1 VDLDEI
7 LFGGDD
13 VEYCL
18 LQAYVGKVGVLVLP
32 RTSYVIHK
40 AMYVGLYRCLAA
52 PQTLNT

>member
-13 VEYCL
+13 IEYCL
-18 LQAYVGKVGVLVLP
+18 PYVGKVSVLVLP

-52 PQTLNT
+52 SQTLNT